1 MLNLIIEEREI
12 TLNDGKKINLQFVS
26 TADMQKDAKDLSI
39 KFLPYSLLISI
50 LFSAVISLI
59 YAKLIKNNLQEIKAK
74 QQLKE
79 ETITKEHEIRQ
90 RLSIEKNKAETL
102 ITDKYTNAIF
112 NCTMKL
118 DNAENLRLTQEEK
131 DNLLT
136 LLEQLKKERG
146 ENVALIEQQ
155 YNLKVADE
163 LMKWRAQRE
172 QELDINVQK
181 IHQIDVQNS
190 LERQQAEQKREA
202 QYLQDRLQMLQARK
216 KDSERLIILLHTKEN
231 EINLLKRSILKD
243 IASKAMKIAIQKHL
257 KLVIADVP
265 ATLDFFG
272 NIKIDN
278 FDDTVLNGMVV
289 GADAIDITDDVM
301 AELTNEQMQ
310 NNNGK

>member
-1 MLNLIIEEREI
+1 
-12 TLNDGKKINLQFVS
+12 
-26 TADMQKDAKDLSI
+26 
-39 KFLPYSLLISI
+39 
-50 LFSAVISLI
+50 
-59 YAKLIKNNLQEIKAK
+59 
-74 QQLKE
+74 
-79 ETITKEHEIRQ
+79 
-90 RLSIEKNKAETL
+90 
-102 ITDKYTNAIF
+102 
-112 NCTMKL
+112 MKL

-172 QELDINVQK
+172 QELGINVQK

-202 QYLQDRLQMLQARK
+202 QYLQNRLQMLQARK

-265 ATLDFFG
+265 ATLYFFG

>member
-1 MLNLIIEEREI
+1 
-12 TLNDGKKINLQFVS
+12 
-26 TADMQKDAKDLSI
+26 
-39 KFLPYSLLISI
+39 
-50 LFSAVISLI
+50 
-59 YAKLIKNNLQEIKAK
+59 
-74 QQLKE
+74 
-79 ETITKEHEIRQ
+79 
-90 RLSIEKNKAETL
+90 
-102 ITDKYTNAIF
+102 
-112 NCTMKL
+112 MKL

-172 QELDINVQK
+172 QELGINVQK
-181 IHQIDVQNS
+181 IHQIDV
-190 LERQQAEQKREA
+190 
-202 QYLQDRLQMLQARK
+202 QDRLQMLQARK

>member
-1 MLNLIIEEREI
+1 
-12 TLNDGKKINLQFVS
+12 
-26 TADMQKDAKDLSI
+26 
-39 KFLPYSLLISI
+39 
-50 LFSAVISLI
+50 
-59 YAKLIKNNLQEIKAK
+59 
-74 QQLKE
+74 
-79 ETITKEHEIRQ
+79 
-90 RLSIEKNKAETL
+90 
-102 ITDKYTNAIF
+102 
-112 NCTMKL
+112 MKL

-216 KDSERLIILLHTKEN
+216 KIVND
-231 EINLLKRSILKD
+231 
-243 IASKAMKIAIQKHL
+243 
-257 KLVIADVP
+257 
-265 ATLDFFG
+265 
-272 NIKIDN
+272 
-278 FDDTVLNGMVV
+278 
-289 GADAIDITDDVM
+289 
-301 AELTNEQMQ
+301 
-310 NNNGK
+310 